1 MRSVKFYQIALMTL
15 EPELYYSVVVLCIT
29 IMCYVIMHY
38 VNLLSCD
45 LILLPCCLICV
56 LSLLN
61 IVSILLQ

>member
-1 MRSVKFYQIALMTL
+1 MTP

-45 LILLPCCLICV
+45 LILSPCMLFDLCTE
-56 LSLLN
+56 LLN
-61 IVSILLQ
+61 IVSILL